1 MIFSGSRVKIVSP
14 RLRPVKQK
22 TLMRRSCWAGA
33 SNRFQSVEVSKRKPQ
48 ISSRSII
55 WHLGVKEY
63 KKHVSIFRNVLKS
76 NPLALNYKS
85 MKKINTH
92 QAMLDMDRPGVGA
105 LFRFWL
111 LPVMRKVLGSRSA
124 SYQQSDRAKQ
134 QCPRRVRQIQGKLA
148 YDFGVINVDSMY
160 FFPFWMYIVYHIFCR
175 PFSPGRFLPERAGNT
190 EFMMDWNGL
199 NHLVVDEPEE
209 STHLSSTT
217 LV

>member
-76 NPLALNYKS
+76 NPLALNYKI

-111 LPVMRKVLGSRSA
+111 LPIMRKVLGSRLA
-124 SYQQSDRAKQ
+124 SYQQSDSNNVLGESDKFRSNWPKILVSWMLT
-134 QCPRRVRQIQGKLA
+134 QCI
-148 YDFGVINVDSMY
+148 
-160 FFPFWMYIVYHIFCR
+160 FFPLWMYIV
-175 PFSPGRFLPERAGNT
+175 GRVEKSKNEICL
-190 EFMMDWNGL
+190 
-199 NHLVVDEPEE
+199 
-209 STHLSSTT
+209 
-217 LV
+217 